1 MINNLSLL
9 LAFALAAL
17 TPSTPGAP
25 MFSSTVASPVFI
37 PPSSDDKS
45 PVGKRNRCTVAQAKR
60 QALKLK
66 RRKAHR
72 MRCR

>member
-1 MINNLSLL
+1 MIKNLSLL
-9 LAFALAAL
+9 RAFALAAM
-17 TPSTPGAP
+17 TPSAPGAP

-37 PPSSDDKS
+37 PPMNDDKS
-45 PVGKRNRCTVAQAKR
+45 PVGKRNRGTVAQAKR
-60 QALKLK
+60 RAIKLK